1 MFVVT
6 MNLVKMV
13 RPDKFYG
20 DKFVMGVMWVSVVHV
35 KFGGYWA
42 MMVVEVGFKGLRRW
56 VGLFGFSILGGSVV
70 FGLLMGFPMWWLNR
84 R

>member
-1 MFVVT
+1 
-6 MNLVKMV
+6 
-13 RPDKFYG
+13 
-20 DKFVMGVMWVSVVHV
+20 MGVMWVSVVQV

-42 MMVVEVGFKGLRRW
+42 MVVVEVGFEGLRWW
-56 VGLFGFSILGGSVV
+56 VGLFGFSILGGFVV